1 MKGSILLQESDS
13 DLRKVLALY
22 LENLDWRVLQ
32 SKTKKFAVQLLEK
45 ENPTILI
52 TELDPAESKPDD
64 LIKCFRA
71 VNKVRA
77 VSILILTTFEHLGKE
92 IVRQY
97 RPDAILHKPFD
108 VRTVGRKIERLLDGG
123 GA

>member
-13 DLRKVLALY
+13 ELRKALALY

-32 SKTKKFAVQLLEK
+32 SKSKKFAVRLLEK
-45 ENPTILI
+45 ENPVILI
-52 TELDPAESKPDD
+52 TELDPAKSKPDD
-64 LIKCFRA
+64 LIKCFRGLNQA
-71 VNKVRA
+71 QT

-97 RPDAILHKPFD
+97 CPDAILHKPFD
-108 VRTVGRKIERLLDGG
+108 VRTVGRKIERLLDTG